1 MLKVLAIFRRNLIL
15 LGVSRY
21 ASPLTS
27 DEMSFRIRRITACLL
42 ALSALGL
49 GVERVVAESP
59 RMLAAPPDKDALRR
73 TGHDAIDVSPAVKR
87 YAGIVTALG
96 APDEKGSI
104 YSFRAARLPAAPG
117 YATNE
122 LRTWR
127 LTVLAGKRFSSV
139 FEVQSNSESEIV
151 VTARD
156 GPVNGLAVG
165 DVFVVEEIAI
175 ERQGSSSETW
185 RSPVT

>member
-1 MLKVLAIFRRNLIL
+1 VHPMLKVLAIFRRNLIL

-42 ALSALGL
+42 ALNVLGL

-59 RMLAAPPDKDALRR
+59 RMLAAPPDKDDLRR

-96 APDEKGSI
+96 APDRPLAEIDVVDSQLDELGGTKPVSVREEDHRVVPGGVSLALLCRGAG
-104 YSFRAARLPAAPG
+104 RAP
-117 YATNE
+117 
-122 LRTWR
+122 
-127 LTVLAGKRFSSV
+127 
-139 FEVQSNSESEIV
+139 
-151 VTARD
+151 
-156 GPVNGLAVG
+156 
-165 DVFVVEEIAI
+165 
-175 ERQGSSSETW
+175 
-185 RSPVT
+185 RSW

>member
-1 MLKVLAIFRRNLIL
+1 
-15 LGVSRY
+15 
-21 ASPLTS
+21 
-27 DEMSFRIRRITACLL
+27 MSLRIPRIAACLL
-42 ALSALGL
+42 ALNVLGL
-49 GVERVVAESP
+49 GIERVVAESP
-59 RMLAAPPDKDALRR
+59 RMLAAPPGKNGLSR
-73 TGHDAIDVSPAVKR
+73 TGHDAIDVNPAVKR

-96 APDEKGSI
+96 AADEKGSI

-117 YATNE
+117 YAANE
-122 LRTWR
+122 LRGWR

-165 DVFVVEEIAI
+165 DVFVLEEIAM

-185 RSPVT
+185 LTPVT